1 MRTAVHSLEGR
12 IYSKGTE
19 RSELAFLPRGIGIAW
34 LIKSQA
40 WNLFHHPCTNIFPVW
55 VELMN
60 SACLHT
66 WYFAFGDKIYKFG
79 NSRPLERGADTGSGG
94 KQCRKR
100 GGVYEGKEKG
110 ALLSNRERGKERA
123 PSSLPKE
130 RLSSCPHT
138 QSTL

>member
-40 WNLFHHPCTNIFPVW
+40 WNLIHHPCTNIFPVW
-55 VELMN
+55 VELMS

-66 WYFAFGDKIYKFG
+66 WYFVFGEKSLGIPA
-79 NSRPLERGADTGSGG
+79 PLKEGQIWD
-94 KQCRKR
+94 R
-100 GGVYEGKEKG
+100 GGSNAEKEEEAREVYEEKEKG

-123 PSSLPKE
+123 PSSLP
-130 RLSSCPHT
+130 
-138 QSTL
+138 